1 VQRRFENKVPT
12 TVFVIGLDMRVITV
26 FLKTNELE
34 IDTNDN
40 PCSLRLVSVLV

>member
-26 FLKTNELE
+26 FPKTNELE

-40 PCSLRLVSVLV
+40 PCSLRLISVLV